1 MRSGLKVIRDELS
14 IVLSTLEHKIDVKV
28 GFVGQNNAFRLRKA
42 YNRENVAK
50 MDFLHI
56 LNIFLAKP

>member
-1 MRSGLKVIRDELS
+1 MRSNLKVIRDELS
-14 IVLSTLEHKIDVKV
+14 IVLSTLEHKIDVKI
-28 GFVGQNNAFRLRKA
+28 GFEGQNNAFRLRKA
-42 YNRENVAK
+42 YDRENIAK